1 MSTPTPA
8 APAAPAA
15 PQTAPQGAPQT
26 PQAPQ
31 APQQPQTPQAP
42 AQAPQ
47 QGAPQTPAPQTPAAP
62 GGEPQDV
69 ASLPEWAQKII
80 RDTRAEAADYRTRY
94 QAAQPQQP
102 AAPQAPAAPVPQ
114 QSAPAADGDVA
125 RLPQWAQ
132 RAVTDGQGAAQQL
145 ALQTA
150 VIAAAP
156 AAGAD
161 VSRLLDSQA
170 AMRAL
175 AAINPADPAA
185 VKQAIEGVLTTHQHL
200 AAVPQTAPKG
210 GADFGT
216 PGPGAVTAE
225 QFAAMSYAER
235 VDLHQSDPE
244 TYRRL
249 AGS

>member
-26 PQAPQ
+26 PQVPQ

-42 AQAPQ
+42 APAPQ

-94 QAAQPQQP
+94 QAAQPQPP
-102 AAPQAPAAPVPQ
+102 AAPQAPAPAPQ
-114 QSAPAADGDVA
+114 QPAPAADGDVA

-161 VSRLLDSQA
+161 VARLLDSQA

-249 AGS
+249 AGA

>member
-8 APAAPAA
+8 APVAPA
-15 PQTAPQGAPQT
+15 APQGAPQT
-26 PQAPQ
+26 TPTPQTT
-31 APQQPQTPQAP
+31 QQP
-42 AQAPQ
+42 
-47 QGAPQTPAPQTPAAP
+47 PAPQTGAQPPAPAAP
-62 GGEPQDV
+62 PVPPAPEGEPQDV
-69 ASLPEWAQKII
+69 AALPEWAQKLIQDA
-80 RDTRAEAADYRTRY
+80 R
-94 QAAQPQQP
+94 AAQPQQP
-102 AAPQAPAAPVPQ
+102 AAPQTPPPPAPVAQPP
-114 QSAPAADGDVA
+114 APTVEGDVA

-175 AAINPADPAA
+175 SAVNPADAA
-185 VKQAIEGVLTTHQHL
+185 AMTTAITSVLTTHQHL

-235 VDLHQSDPE
+235 VDLHTTDPE

>member
-1 MSTPTPA
+1 MSTPTETTTTTGQ
-8 APAAPAA
+8 A
-15 PQTAPQGAPQT
+15 PQNAPQGAPQT
-26 PQAPQ
+26 PQQPQ
-31 APQQPQTPQAP
+31 APQQPQTPQT
-42 AQAPQ
+42 APQ
-47 QGAPQTPAPQTPAAP
+47 QPAPQIPPAP
-62 GGEPQDV
+62 GEPQDV
-69 ASLPEWAQKII
+69 AALPDWAQKLI
-80 RDTRAEAADYRTRY
+80 RDTRAEAADYRTRF
-94 QAAQPQQP
+94 QAAAPQPP
-102 AAPQAPAAPVPQ
+102 AAPAPVPQ
-114 QSAPAADGDVA
+114 QPAPPADGDVA

-132 RAVTDGQGAAQQL
+132 RAMTDGQGAAQQL

-175 AAINPADPAA
+175 STVNPADAAA
-185 VKQAIEGVLTTHQHL
+185 VTQAITSVLATHQHL
-200 AAVPQTAPKG
+200 AAIPQTAPKG

>member
-1 MSTPTPA
+1 MSTPTQPA
-8 APAAPAA
+8 PTTGQAPHN
-15 PQTAPQGAPQT
+15 APQGTPQT
-26 PQAPQ
+26 PPVPQ
-31 APQQPQTPQAP
+31 APQQPHTGAQPPAPLVPQAP
-42 AQAPQ
+42 PV
-47 QGAPQTPAPQTPAAP
+47 PPAP

-69 ASLPEWAQKII
+69 ASLPDWAQKII
-80 RDTRAEAADYRTRY
+80 RDTRAEAADYRTRA
-94 QAAQPQQP
+94 QTAQPQQP
-102 AAPQAPAAPVPQ
+102 AAPAPAPVVQQPAPP
-114 QSAPAADGDVA
+114 ADGDLA

-132 RAVTDGQGAAQQL
+132 RAMTDGQGAAQQL

-175 AAINPADPAA
+175 SAINPADAAA
-185 VKQAIEGVLTTHQHL
+185 VTTAITSVLTTHQHL
-200 AAVPQTAPKG
+200 AATPQTAPKG

-235 VDLHQSDPE
+235 VDLHTTDPE

>member
-15 PQTAPQGAPQT
+15 PQGAPQT
-26 PQAPQ
+26 
-31 APQQPQTPQAP
+31 
-42 AQAPQ
+42 
-47 QGAPQTPAPQTPAAP
+47 TPAPQTAQQPQAPQTGAQPPAPVSPAAPPVPPAP

-69 ASLPEWAQKII
+69 AALPEWAQKLI
-80 RDTRAEAADYRTRY
+80 RDAR
-94 QAAQPQQP
+94 AAQPQQP
-102 AAPQAPAAPVPQ
+102 AAPQTPPAPVAQ
-114 QSAPAADGDVA
+114 QPAPTVEGDVA

-132 RAVTDGQGAAQQL
+132 RAMTDGQGAAQQL

-175 AAINPADPAA
+175 SAVNPADTVAMTT
-185 VKQAIEGVLTTHQHL
+185 AITSVLTTHQHL
-200 AAVPQTAPKG
+200 AAAPQTAPKG

-235 VDLHQSDPE
+235 VDLHTTDPE

>member
-8 APAAPAA
+8 TPAA
-15 PQTAPQGAPQT
+15 PQNGPQGAPQAPQASQQ

-31 APQQPQTPQAP
+31 TPAQIPQQ
-42 AQAPQ
+42 
-47 QGAPQTPAPQTPAAP
+47 PAPQTPAAP
-62 GGEPQDV
+62 GGAPQDV
-69 ASLPEWAQKII
+69 ASLPDWAQKLI
-80 RDTRAEAADYRTRY
+80 RDTRAEAADYRTRA
-94 QAAQPQQP
+94 QAVAPQQP
-102 AAPQAPAAPVPQ
+102 AAPQAPAPVPQ
-114 QSAPAADGDVA
+114 QPAPPADGDVA

-132 RAVTDGQGAAQQL
+132 RVVTDGQGAAQQL
-145 ALQTA
+145 ALQSA

-185 VKQAIEGVLTTHQHL
+185 VKQAIEGVLASHQHL

>member
-1 MSTPTPA
+1 MSTPTPTQTTTTTGQ
-8 APAAPAA
+8 A
-15 PQTAPQGAPQT
+15 PQGAPQGAPQT
-26 PQAPQ
+26 PQQPQQPQAPQ
-31 APQQPQTPQAP
+31 APAPQAP
-42 AQAPQ
+42 AP
-47 QGAPQTPAPQTPAAP
+47 AP

-69 ASLPEWAQKII
+69 ASLPEWAQRLI
-80 RDTRAEAADYRTRY
+80 RDTRAEAADYRTR
-94 QAAQPQQP
+94 AQGAPPQQP
-102 AAPQAPAAPVPQ
+102 AAPEPVPVPVPQ
-114 QSAPAADGDVA
+114 QPAPAVDGDVA

-175 AAINPADPAA
+175 SAVNPADAAA
-185 VKQAIEGVLTTHQHL
+185 VAQAITSVLATHQHL

-235 VDLHQSDPE
+235 VELHQSDPE

-249 AGS
+249 AG

>member
-15 PQTAPQGAPQT
+15 PQNAPQGAPQT

-31 APQQPQTPQAP
+31 APQQTQTPQAP

-47 QGAPQTPAPQTPAAP
+47 QGAPQTPAPQAPAAP

-94 QAAQPQQP
+94 QSAQPQQP
-102 AAPQAPAAPVPQ
+102 AAPQAPAPAPQ
-114 QSAPAADGDVA
+114 QPAPAADGDVA

-249 AGS
+249 AGA

>member
-1 MSTPTPA
+1 VSTPTPA
-8 APAAPAA
+8 APAAP
-15 PQTAPQGAPQT
+15 QNAPQGA

-31 APQQPQTPQAP
+31 APQQPQ
-42 AQAPQ
+42 
-47 QGAPQTPAPQTPAAP
+47 APQTPAQTPQQPAPQTPAAP

-69 ASLPEWAQKII
+69 ASLPDWAQKLI
-80 RDTRAEAADYRTRY
+80 RDTRAEAADYRTRA

-102 AAPQAPAAPVPQ
+102 AAPQTLPAPVPQ
-114 QSAPAADGDVA
+114 QPAPPADGDVA

-132 RAVTDGQGAAQQL
+132 RVVTDGQGAAQQL

-185 VKQAIEGVLTTHQHL
+185 VKQAIEGVLATHQHL

>member
-31 APQQPQTPQAP
+31 QPQAPQAP

-94 QAAQPQQP
+94 QSAQPQQP
-102 AAPQAPAAPVPQ
+102 AAPQTPPAPTPQ
-114 QSAPAADGDVA
+114 QPAPAADNDVA

-200 AAVPQTAPKG
+200 AAVPQTAAKG